1 MQVLQ
6 TMLSIDQQL
15 HSFILTVRFFDL
27 KNLLL
32 CSLELKNIRS
42 SHPMKNWSGKSRAN
56 FTLVPASCC
65 VL

>member
-32 CSLELKNIRS
+32 CSLELKKHTFLASNE
-42 SHPMKNWSGKSRAN
+42 KLVWKKSG
-56 FTLVPASCC
+56 
-65 VL
+65 